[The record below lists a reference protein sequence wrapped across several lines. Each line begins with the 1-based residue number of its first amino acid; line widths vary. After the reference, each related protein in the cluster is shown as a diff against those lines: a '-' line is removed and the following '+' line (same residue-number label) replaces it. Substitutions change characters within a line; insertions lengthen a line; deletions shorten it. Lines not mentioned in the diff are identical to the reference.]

1 MKKSMN
7 NHKTQN
13 DHKHQ
18 VAHNHIKQFHALFCT
33 PKPLNKWKEEDRMLE
48 PLVGQSCSQIRLT

>member
-1 MKKSMN
+1 MKKSMKL

-18 VAHNHIKQFHALFCT
+18 VAH
-33 PKPLNKWKEEDRMLE
+33 KPYTISWAFFARQTLNKWKEEDRMLE
-48 PLVGQSCSQIRLT
+48 PLIRQVAHK